1 MKKVSLAF
9 EQRKKKILEQLNRE
23 KTIQVPV
30 LAETLHVST
39 ETVRRDLGRLEK
51 EGKLKKVYGGAVL
64 QGSNLWEPPYDQKSL
79 INADEKKAIGKLA
92 AALVEDEDIIMI
104 GNGTTTVEMIDYLS
118 DKKNVTLI
126 TYSTPVL
133 LRAMKSFKGPII
145 FIGGE
150 VDINQESTHGL
161 LAELSLKQLRADK
174 AFIPAGGISIADGI
188 NDYDLNEAKMS
199 RLLRE
204 RSNEQIVMADHSKL
218 GVATFAHIC
227 SINEISALIT
237 TAPCPESLK
246 NHLQTHHIRLMIA
259 NEHA

>member
-1 MKKVSLAF
+1 MSLAF
-9 EQRKKKILEQLNRE
+9 EQRKKKILDQLRKE
-23 KTIQVPV
+23 KSIQIPD
-30 LAETLHVST
+30 LAEALHVSS

-64 QGSNLWEPPYDQKSL
+64 PGSNLWEPPYGQKSL
-79 INADEKKAIGKLA
+79 INAEEKKSIGRLA
-92 AALVEDEDIIMI
+92 ATLVEDEDIIMV
-104 GNGTTTVEMIDYLS
+104 GNGTTTVEMIDFLS
-118 DKKNVTLI
+118 TKKNVTLI
-126 TYSTPVL
+126 TYSAPVL

-199 RLLRE
+199 GLLKE
-204 RSNEQIVMADHSKL
+204 RSNELVVVADHSKL

-227 SINEISALIT
+227 SIKEISTLVT
-237 TAPCPESLK
+237 TGPCPEDLK
-246 NHLQTHHIRLMIA
+246 NHLHEHNVQLMLA
-259 NEHA
+259 D